1 MKPTAT
7 MNGSRSAA
15 STGGTTVF
23 RSASESATSK
33 PAPGCSSATPGTSAA
48 AT

>member
-1 MKPTAT
+1 MKPIAT

-15 STGGTTVF
+15 RTGGMTALS
-23 RSASESATSK
+23 SASEMATST
-33 PAPGCSSATPGTSAA
+33 PAAGSSSATPGTSAA